1 LHPLKEFLREGG
13 IVIAAKRLCCM
24 RMVYTHRDSCACA
37 SYSLPLSFSL
47 SLSLSLSLFSRCLAD
62 DAAIEATGAAF
73 RGEKLFLPLGLL
85 RILSA
90 NRFPSRYCIRFRDE
104 SDGRDLHESE
114 KTFVRAHGNARLRSL
129 NSDEITTGNAI
140 YGAHD

>member
-1 LHPLKEFLREGG
+1 
-13 IVIAAKRLCCM
+13 M

-47 SLSLSLSLFSRCLAD
+47 SLSLSLSLSFFSRCLAD

>member
-1 LHPLKEFLREGG
+1 LKEFLRKGG

-37 SYSLPLSFSL
+37 SYSL
-47 SLSLSLSLFSRCLAD
+47 LFSRCLAD